1 MKPSLQKP
9 ETVDFRVF
17 APNYSRNALAE
28 LDRYGY
34 WLAYLDPARSDAD
47 RGTYSSTGGSM
58 MKTLRRTVLAAT
70 VMCLALLTTAASGG
84 PTNSEAAPPAACGA
98 AGMPTCYYMAM
109 AQCIVQVGPFVITV
123 SPACDLNDE
132 GCGPE

>member
-17 APNYSRNALAE
+17 SPNYSRNALAE

-58 MKTLRRTVLAAT
+58 
-70 VMCLALLTTAASGG
+70 ALLTTAASGG